1 MKSADLAGML
11 AVAGRDGTLARRFVG
26 TPVAGRLR
34 AKTGSLDG
42 VAALGG
48 YVDNRSGTTLA
59 FAYVVNGLTHGSSA
73 SSLQDALAA
82 ALVSIAPSPILPN
95 AWVSNV
101 RSEEQ
106 TSELQSLMRIS
117 Y

>member
-59 FAYVVNGLTHGSSA
+59 FAYVVNGLTHGSS
-73 SSLQDALAA
+73 
-82 ALVSIAPSPILPN
+82 
-95 AWVSNV
+95 
-101 RSEEQ
+101 RSEEH

-117 Y
+117 YAVFCLKKQKHT